1 MAAGDIQANDDDIF
15 LHLLLS
21 SPPLRILHISR
32 TMNYFWPPT
41 RPQAQWISVG
51 PLAQFPDVG
60 ADEGNLIQPRACNA
74 KKLPG
79 CRIFVVPKTD
89 PSNAAEIAIPPG
101 AATSPSEGQDLKDQ
115 VVVFRYRDKVHAV
128 DHQCPHNAYPLS
140 NGTPFDIEDFGVVLS
155 TGLTCPKHGWSF
167 DVFTGQSDRG
177 LYKLPVWEVQ
187 LRDVDG
193 NPWSGSLT
201 NSPPHGQT
209 VWVRRRQRIG

>member
-1 MAAGDIQANDDDIF
+1 
-15 LHLLLS
+15 
-21 SPPLRILHISR
+21 
-32 TMNYFWPPT
+32 MNYFWPPT
-41 RPQAQWISVG
+41 RPQAQWIFVG

-60 ADEGNLIQPRACNA
+60 GDDGNLIQPRACNA
-74 KKLPG
+74 KSLPG
-79 CRIFVVPKTD
+79 CRILVVPKTD
-89 PSNAAEIAIPPG
+89 PSHAAEIAIPPG

-128 DHQCPHNAYPLS
+128 DHVRIQSETKLVFCRSSANSLSPSPQQCPHNAYPLS
-140 NGTPFDIEDFGVVLS
+140 NGTPFDIEDFGIVLS

-167 DVFTGQSDRG
+167 DIFTGQSDRG

-193 NPWSGSLT
+193 NPWSGSLA
-201 NSPPHGQT
+201 NSPPDGQT